1 MLGFDGDLPKRKL
14 KIQVL
19 TFLVGNRK
27 KSAVKHSIEK
37 PISF

>member
-1 MLGFDGDLPKRKL
+1 MLGFDGDLSNRKL

-27 KSAVKHSIEK
+27 KSAVKHSLEK